1 MENFVTHG
9 PDRVWQVRYLAGGTL
24 FNNPSPNINTNQNP
38 NLYQNLYDVDIEASA
53 GVLTPVLIML
63 CCALQ

>member
-1 MENFVTHG
+1 
-9 PDRVWQVRYLAGGTL
+9 LAGGTL